1 MSVTQVSTEKIYK
14 PAKEFGISE
23 GSINDNQA
31 KSELSH
37 TPDLYAPPN
46 TRIYTWIFSLFIVAA
61 IYVGWN
67 VREYEIMVA
76 ESGLGYALGIIGGLF
91 MLMLLLYPLRKKIR
105 LMRQLGT
112 TRFWFKAHMILGI
125 LGPVLILFHANFSTG
140 SMNSNVALVSMLLV
154 AVSGIIGRYVY
165 TKIHYGLYGKRE
177 SLKDL
182 RSALEKSKRGL
193 FVVFGYAPKLRHH
206 LQSFDAAVTTS
217 SPNILYSVISIF
229 LIGLRIWWNYIVM
242 LVGLRRALKVTALRS
257 GWTDNVLKKHKKD
270 AHRYVAA
277 YLLLVKK
284 IVLFSFY
291 ERLFA
296 KWHIFHLPL
305 FIMLVMTGLVH
316 VVSVHMY

>member
-14 PAKEFGISE
+14 PVKGFGISK
-23 GSINDNQA
+23 GSINDKQV

-37 TPDLYAPPN
+37 SPDMYAPPS
-46 TRIYTWIFSLFIVAA
+46 TGRFSWLFTLCILSI

-67 VREYEIMVA
+67 IREYDILVA
-76 ESGLGYALGIIGGLF
+76 ESGLGYALGIIGGSF
-91 MLMLLLYPLRKKIR
+91 MLMLLLYPFRKKIR
-105 LMRQLGT
+105 LLRQLGAT
-112 TRFWFKAHMILGI
+112 KYWFKTHMILGI

-182 RSALEKSKRGL
+182 QSALEKSKRGL
-193 FVVFGYAPKLRHH
+193 VVVFDYAPKLRHH
-206 LQSFDAAVTTS
+206 LQSFDAAVTNS
-217 SPNILYSVISIF
+217 SPNILYGLISILF
-229 LIGLRIWWNYIVM
+229 IGLRARWNYIVM
-242 LVGLRRALKVTALRS
+242 LVRLRRALKVTALRA
-257 GWTDNVLKKHKKD
+257 GWTDNVLKKNKKD

-277 YLLLVKK
+277 YLLLIKK
-284 IVLFSFY
+284 IALFSFY

-296 KWHIFHLPL
+296 KWHVLHFPL
-305 FIMLVMTGLVH
+305 FIILVITGLVH